1 MKQIHKPN
9 EHETN
14 SQTKWAWN
22 KFTWQMTLK
31 KNHKTNE
38 HETNNYNAHIQ
49 DPFVKLKCPFISIS
63 KFYNFKT
70 IALLWL
76 LKKNTKVT
84 STTTKP

>member
-1 MKQIHKPN
+1 
-9 EHETN
+9 
-14 SQTKWAWN
+14 
-22 KFTWQMTLK
+22 MTMK

-49 DPFVKLKCPFISIS
+49 NPFVKLKCPFISIS

-76 LKKNTKVT
+76 LKKKLRWLQQLQNHK
-84 STTTKP
+84 STTKLNSTKMEDGGKNN